1 MYWYFF
7 KYDEKNKKIEKIDE
21 NKNNKYIYQSF
32 ETKDGNIIIFL
43 DNEIVI
49 YDKNKSIQTGI
60 NIIKNIQYMIF

>member
-1 MYWYFF
+1 LYWYFF

-21 NKNNKYIYQSF
+21 IKTNKYIYQSF